1 MSNKPIE
8 ILGKTFASE
17 AEAQVWYKDD
27 LRKRLPELKKI
38 EGFPIGD
45 DEDIINLSNPP
56 FYTACPN
63 PYINEFIEK
72 NGKPYNEVTDD
83 YLCEPFVGDISEG
96 KSSPIYTAHS
106 YHTKVPHKAIMQ
118 YINHYTSEN
127 NIVLDGFS
135 GTGMTG
141 VAAQH
146 TKRKS
151 ILSDLSPAATFI
163 TRGYNNKVNIDLLLE
178 KAHQIL
184 AKVSDELHWVYETFH
199 EGNHD
204 KIGIINHTLWSD
216 VFQCPYCNND
226 FVFWDE
232 ALDHIE
238 GNALQSFPCPNCSS
252 NLSKKDCKRAIV
264 SITDNYIGKDIEI
277 AKRKPVLINYTY
289 KNKKYNKI
297 PDNNDL
303 EIVDRI
309 MSIKSSY
316 WTPIY
321 ELPFGYNTPQPLNS
335 HGYAYFHQLYTPRN
349 LLVLSCLWDSI
360 IKDESAS
367 KERLMFS
374 FTAMQ
379 RAVSNLASVA
389 FTYYFHGGG
398 GAINAGTKGTYF
410 VASITPEVN
419 VYDSFKSR
427 LKSIR
432 KSKLD
437 LYGDCIINTGST
449 TSLSNIQA
457 NSIDYIFTDP
467 PFGENIMYSELNL
480 LWEYWLKVK
489 TNNTSEAIINKTQ
502 DKDLNAYSILMEKA
516 FIEYYRVLK
525 PKRWITVEF
534 HNSKSSVWNAIQHG
548 IIKAGFVVAQVSTLD
563 KKQNSFKQ
571 YTSIGAVKNDLV
583 ISAYKPSK
591 RFEDSFL
598 KNAGEGL
605 EIDFV
610 QEFLQQQPIRP
621 MLERTEKMLYSKM
634 LSYYIQHGYEVRYDA
649 KAFYLLMRQNF
660 AEEDGYWFNAG
671 QINSY
676 MEYKKK
682 MKLDG
687 IDDIKQGAFM
697 MFVTDEKSALVWLH
711 NYLNEPKSFSDIHTA
726 FTQLANIQGDEV
738 PDLKEILEQ
747 NFIAVNG
754 LYRRPKTDPEH
765 NSVLEK
771 REKQLMRQFESLLI
785 QAQTEKKKIKSVR
798 KEAVLLGF
806 ESCYKQKRFKD
817 ILSLAQRLDNAIL
830 EESSDLKEFVDAA
843 EIMIS
848 GIS

>member
-17 AEAQVWYKDD
+17 AEAQAWYRDD
-27 LRKRLPELKKI
+27 LRKRLPELKQM

-72 NGKPYNEVTDD
+72 YGKPYNEETDD
-83 YLCEPFVGDISEG
+83 YHREPFVGDVSEG
-96 KSSPIYTAHS
+96 KGAAIYNAHT
-106 YHTKVPHKAIMQ
+106 YHTKVPPKAIES
-118 YINHYTSEN
+118 YIEHYTDEN
-127 NIVLDGFS
+127 DIVLDGFA

-141 VAAQH
+141 VAGK
-146 TKRKS
+146 TNNRNV
-151 ILSDLSPAATFI
+151 ILNDLSPIASFI
-163 TRGYNNKVNIDLLLE
+163 TYCINSNIEIIDFYNEAKRILE
-178 KAHQIL
+178 KASGEIG
-184 AKVSDELHWVYETFH
+184 WVYHTS
-199 EGNHD
+199 
-204 KIGIINHTLWSD
+204 INS
-216 VFQCPYCNND
+216 NN
-226 FVFWDE
+226 V
-232 ALDHIE
+232 ARL
-238 GNALQSFPCPNCSS
+238 
-252 NLSKKDCKRAIV
+252 
-264 SITDNYIGKDIEI
+264 NYIIWSEVLICPFCKLEYIFFKQAIDANKNIISEFNCPHCGALIDKTKS
-277 AKRKPVLINYTY
+277 AKAQNISLINGENVLTAKQVPVLINYY
-289 KNKKYNKI
+289 KGKGKVFKEI
-297 PDNNDL
+297 SSNDL
-303 EIVDRI
+303 KLIEDIDNTDI
-309 MSIKSSY
+309 PY
-316 WTPIY
+316 WY
-321 ELPFGYNTPQPLNS
+321 PLNRIPAGVKTNEPIKTHNYIIVS
-335 HGYAYFHQLYTPRN
+335 QYFTKRN
-349 LLVLSCLWDSI
+349 LFVLSYL
-360 IKDESAS
+360 
-367 KERLMFS
+367 
-374 FTAMQ
+374 
-379 RAVSNLASVA
+379 
-389 FTYYFHGGG
+389 
-398 GAINAGTKGTYF
+398 
-410 VASITPEVN
+410 VN
-419 VYDSFKSR
+419 EA
-427 LKSIR
+427 R
-432 KSKLD
+432 KSKYYHHILF
-437 LYGDCIINTGST
+437 LLTSFIIKTGSKLHNIGMKDGKINLAGAMPNALFVP
-449 TSLSNIQA
+449 SLFAERNILTLAEGKLDDIIRALSERKFKGSKCINQIGSITKIP
-457 NSIDYIFTDP
+457 NIPNESIDYVFTDP
-467 PFGENIMYSELNL
+467 PFGDNLMYSELNF
-480 LWEYWLKVK
+480 LWESWLKIF
-489 TNNTSEAIINKTQ
+489 TNNKEEAIINRIQ
-502 DKDLNAYSILMEKA
+502 NKDGKDYYNLMGKA
-516 FIEYYRVLK
+516 FVEYYRVLK

-534 HNSKSSVWNAIQHG
+534 HNSKSSVWNLIRESLT
-548 IIKAGFVVAQVSTLD
+548 KAGFIIAKVGILD
-563 KKQNSFKQ
+563 KKQGTFNQMTNPGS
-571 YTSIGAVKNDLV
+571 VKSDLV

-591 RFEDSFL
+591 KFEDSFL

-605 EIDFV
+605 EMDFV
-610 QEFLQQQPIRP
+610 QEFLQQQPISP

-634 LSYYIQHGYEVRYDA
+634 LSYYMLHGYEVRYDA
-649 KAFYLLMRQNF
+649 KDFYQLLRENF

-682 MKLDG
+682 MKLEG

-711 NYLNEPKSFSDIHTA
+711 NFLNEPNSFSDIHTA

-747 NFIAVNG
+747 NFIATNG

-806 ESCYKQKRFKD
+806 ENCYKQKRFKD